1 MLKEASEFAG
11 TVPVKYMLPHWKT
24 ASRYLFTSGS
34 VNMRDAAVYV
44 RENDWERAIAL
55 WKQTYE
61 KKKKGKQKM
70 YAAYNV
76 ALGYEMQDSIQ
87 AAEEWALKAQKE
99 AYDIDKIEEKK
110 KQGGID
116 VSDVPNYFAVTRYLG
131 ELQERKEGMTRLNVQ
146 MERFKNDF

>member
-44 RENDWERAIAL
+44 RENDWKRAIEL

-76 ALGYEMQDSIQ
+76 ALGYEMQ
-87 AAEEWALKAQKE
+87 E
-99 AYDIDKIEEKK
+99 
-110 KQGGID
+110 
-116 VSDVPNYFAVTRYLG
+116 
-131 ELQERKEGMTRLNVQ
+131 
-146 MERFKNDF
+146 